1 MIFPDSWCLFGC
13 FFVAVFSVFSGSW
26 QFSEGLPAS
35 WCGFAGSCQ
44 FLVVFHG
51 KALLFLAGFQLFFV
65 VTCVVLLVP
74 GGFQYFSWSDLSAR
88 VSGH

>member
-1 MIFPDSWCLFGC
+1 MIFPDSWCLLGC

-74 GGFQYFSWSDLSAR
+74 GGFQCFSLTR
-88 VSGH
+88 GPK